1 MRSICIKIYNKWYL
15 NNEIL
20 SWQHKLD
27 LYKSMKLYIYST
39 FSKYLYAHY
48 VFTWLSFKI
57 KHFIY
62 IYGDIVGYLELW
74 FNYVSSW
81 RFGGYVEGLI

>member
-1 MRSICIKIYNKWYL
+1 MRFYHDNISLIYTKVWNCIFTVHLANTYMHTMFLPDYHSI
-15 NNEIL
+15 
-20 SWQHKLD
+20 
-27 LYKSMKLYIYST
+27 
-39 FSKYLYAHY
+39 
-48 VFTWLSFKI
+48 I